1 MDIIQETVIY
11 LEFQTE
17 WGKRTTYYSYIS
29 DWSTPLNFLRKPIT
43 CKIFKRDPKKVF
55 KSQILQF
62 VNFHFT
68 LLVVSLSFFNS

>member
-17 WGKRTTYYSYIS
+17 WGKEQLTIGTLVSGP
-29 DWSTPLNFLRKPIT
+29 TLPNFLRKPIT

-68 LLVVSLSFFNS
+68 LLVISLSFFNS